1 MFQCESCNQSGF
13 MNCYM
18 NLTLNQT
25 SQKGIESQK
34 VGQIQEVERL
44 YPAILKAS
52 PKHPGANNNQ
62 VINE

>member
-1 MFQCESCNQSGF
+1 

>member
-18 NLTLNQT
+18 NLTLNQA

-52 PKHPGANNNQ
+52 PKHL
-62 VINE
+62 VLIIIKL